1 MAPIHAAHTS
11 FTPTVGIAALE
22 NALPHCRP
30 ASQMAALAS
39 RVSVAAPVRPATKAV
54 LPRAAGRSS
63 LRVVAQAQNSKV
75 EFCQGSLATA

>member
-1 MAPIHAAHTS
+1 
-11 FTPTVGIAALE
+11 
-22 NALPHCRP
+22 
-30 ASQMAALAS
+30 MAALAS

-75 EFCQGSLATA
+75 ECCQGSLATA